1 MILSAGLFVFVVS
14 CLLVGALYR
23 YALAKNLIDN
33 PNERS
38 SHNVP
43 TPRGGGLAIVL
54 AFFMSLLILAGKY
67 NIDYL
72 LLVCFIGSG
81 VLVAL
86 IGFID
91 DHQHIAARW
100 RLLAHFI
107 AAIWVLYWLRGLPS
121 LSVIGVPL
129 DVMWLNNILAL
140 LYLVWLLNLYNFMD
154 GINGLASIE
163 AITVCLGAIVLY
175 WVVEISDVWVIPAL
189 LSIAVLGFLFWNFP
203 RAKIFMG
210 DVGSGFIGIVLGI
223 LSIQAAWVASELF
236 WSWIIL
242 LGAFIIDATVTLI
255 RRIVRGEKY
264 FEAHRSHAY
273 QYAARKFTSHT
284 KVTLAFAIIN
294 LVWLLPIAILV
305 GMKIVDGFLGV
316 IIAYIPLFFLAI
328 YFKAGA
334 KELQEN

>member
-175 WVVEISDVWVIPAL
+175 WVVEISDVWEI
-189 LSIAVLGFLFWNFP
+189 G
-203 RAKIFMG
+203 RAH
-210 DVGSGFIGIVLGI
+210 V
-223 LSIQAAWVASELF
+223 
-236 WSWIIL
+236 
-242 LGAFIIDATVTLI
+242 
-255 RRIVRGEKY
+255 
-264 FEAHRSHAY
+264 
-273 QYAARKFTSHT
+273 
-284 KVTLAFAIIN
+284 
-294 LVWLLPIAILV
+294 
-305 GMKIVDGFLGV
+305 
-316 IIAYIPLFFLAI
+316 
-328 YFKAGA
+328 
-334 KELQEN
+334 